1 MINNIILFRGATGGA
16 EGNEHS
22 MFPNVH
28 VPNFADIHLGNDPDA
43 GRVNMI
49 FLCSIQ
55 ISIVVFLLIKVFGCV
70 NFRKSIRQNTPEFSK
85 ETPKLVHIDLEALEF
100 IR

>member
-1 MINNIILFRGATGGA
+1 MVPLFYQTMINNIILFRGATGGA

-43 GRVNMI
+43 GRV
-49 FLCSIQ
+49 
-55 ISIVVFLLIKVFGCV
+55 K
-70 NFRKSIRQNTPEFSK
+70 
-85 ETPKLVHIDLEALEF
+85 
-100 IR
+100 